1 MPTSDII
8 SVPTQANQ
16 LPLALAIRVPGLQ
29 FATEDLPPHAMP
41 TRGFEG
47 LMAALLA
54 PPTLSVP
61 VAPVEPG
68 PPLVTSS
75 TFGSQPQVE
84 PTPSPILETI
94 SPLLLSPDPA
104 GQPVAEAATVA
115 VRAPAALPVGLPSV
129 VPLRATPPSSL
140 GDFKR
145 GTTTVHKR
153 VLDNPNLV
161 PKQATPLTQAL
172 PVQDLPGPSVLLYA
186 PSLPPSSVSSS
197 PPSESTPT
205 RPPDPLAAVAVVSE
219 FGPIASVLPPTKV
232 LHPQMLPKD
241 TPVRTTHEQDTPPFR
256 GDRPPFACPTGTG
269 PNPASTDGYRSTNTG
284 TRNDGSS
291 CISIDCGTAD
301 GIGPWTAPACQSN
314 AWSASTWRSHRPR
327 YSTAFDINRGP
338 ARVCDGTATPPL
350 PRPPFHRPLS
360 NWCLCW
366 SRSPT
371 GPATSNTLP
380 CSYSPMGLGISK
392 SRSTA
397 RPIPRCKS
405 GSKPNGRRLWRC
417 CNAIRHN
424 CSERSI
430 RPGYPESP

>member
-241 TPVRTTHEQDTPPFR
+241 TPVRTTHEQDTPPSAVIVLPSPVPQEPVPIPPPPTAIAQPTQAHATTEAVASPSIAVPQTVSVHGPPQPVSPMLGQHQP
-256 GDRPPFACPTGTG
+256 GDPTDPAIPQLSTSTEVPPVFATAPLPPPFPG
-269 PNPASTDGYRSTNTG
+269 R
-284 TRNDGSS
+284 
-291 CISIDCGTAD
+291 
-301 GIGPWTAPACQSN
+301 
-314 AWSASTWRSHRPR
+314 
-327 YSTAFDINRGP
+327 
-338 ARVCDGTATPPL
+338 
-350 PRPPFHRPLS
+350 
-360 NWCLCW
+360 
-366 SRSPT
+366 
-371 GPATSNTLP
+371 
-380 CSYSPMGLGISK
+380 
-392 SRSTA
+392 RSTA
-397 RPIPRCKS
+397 R
-405 GSKPNGRRLWRC
+405 
-417 CNAIRHN
+417 
-424 CSERSI
+424 
-430 RPGYPESP
+430 